1 MISRFN
7 NNNDKNISNSYDV
20 STPQLDLQYMNP
32 NIGLRAVN
40 IDKSQ
45 QFGNEIGLMDLS
57 LIKPTKRALK

>member
-1 MISRFN
+1 
-7 NNNDKNISNSYDV
+7 
-20 STPQLDLQYMNP
+20 MNP
-32 NIGLRAVN
+32 NIGLRALN